1 MGGAAW
7 EITLLTSETRMNWID
22 NNWGGRQPS
31 RGRINALD
39 THILQL
45 CGRLPDF
52 LEVLLEVQLDA
63 GVPVLLL
70 LDEDELLPGLAN
82 LLWLLFVRFIWKD
95 AKSGTSRKRS
105 AVKFETNL
113 SVVHVSKFALFNKK
127 T

>member
-1 MGGAAW
+1 MGAAW

-22 NNWGGRQPS
+22 NNWGGRQQS
-31 RGRINALD
+31 RGSINALD

-82 LLWLLFVRFIWKD
+82 LLWLLFVRFIWK
-95 AKSGTSRKRS
+95 RS
-105 AVKFETNL
+105 ILIIPELIV
-113 SVVHVSKFALFNKK
+113 
-127 T
+127 

>member
-1 MGGAAW
+1 MCAAW

-31 RGRINALD
+31 RGSINALD

-82 LLWLLFVRFIWKD
+82 LLWLLFVRFIWK
-95 AKSGTSRKRS
+95 RS
-105 AVKFETNL
+105 ISSFQDDL
-113 SVVHVSKFALFNKK
+113 SNVTKCCTVITLSAMSFIG
-127 T
+127 